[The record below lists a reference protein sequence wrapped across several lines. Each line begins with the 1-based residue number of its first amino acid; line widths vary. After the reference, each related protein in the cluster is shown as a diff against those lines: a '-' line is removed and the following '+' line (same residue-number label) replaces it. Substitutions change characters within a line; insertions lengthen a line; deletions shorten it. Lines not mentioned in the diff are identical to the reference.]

1 MADTHLCMP
10 SSFSVVLSDDHARE
24 IRQLARKNDLR
35 EREVLRQ
42 LVDIGLT
49 ELDDGARV

>member
-1 MADTHLCMP
+1 MSA
-10 SSFSVVLSDDHARE
+10 SFSVVLSDDSARE
-24 IRQLARKNDLR
+24 IRRLARENDLR
-35 EREVLRQ
+35 EGEVLQQ